1 MPRSHSILRTAAN
14 EREGRQN
21 RAWADGHPAN
31 VPSTEAT
38 LRDIPDAAGA
48 LGLQI
53 QVLNASTSREIE
65 AAFATLVREQ
75 ADALF
80 VAPEI
85 YFLSRRV
92 QLATLAAQI
101 GFPRPITLARLSKSV
116 G

>member
-1 MPRSHSILRTAAN
+1 MAKRLGLLHDLVPKAVRIAVLVN
-14 EREGRQN
+14 
-21 RAWADGHPAN
+21 PAN
-31 VPSTEAT
+31 VSSTETT
-38 LRDIPDAAGA
+38 LPKIPEPARS

-53 QVLNASTSREIE
+53 QVLNASTSGEIE
-65 AAFATLVREQ
+65 AAFTTMVRDR